1 MAVSEKCAAGRF
13 SKWLLCFFSAW
24 STTRLT
30 WADDKSVKKETKPV
44 FWTVVVLQVSLDFFV
59 CDFPKP
65 QKTHSGWLKYWMQAR
80 NSEFA
85 QHHRNSPSCSSFAKH
100 ASLDVHF
107 LFTAPG
113 FYVPSLGNSLGV
125 ICGGKTKAWPAADF
139 RELSGGRCSCK
150 TARPLLQL
158 AEEHEAKRSTFLTE
172 QPPKEEEEKHGMSE
186 SRLLFFFPLILKHVS
201 FSQQRPNVT
210 QISVN
215 AIMRSMKMNLCHNIS
230 LFDCYAFRE
239 WRGGFCL

>member
-1 MAVSEKCAAGRF
+1 MAVSEKRAAGRF

-24 STTRLT
+24 STTRLA
-30 WADDKSVKKETKPV
+30 WADDKSVKKGNKTSFLNCRSVTGE
-44 FWTVVVLQVSLDFFV
+44 LGFFV

-186 SRLLFFFPLILKHVS
+186 SRLLFS
-201 FSQQRPNVT
+201 
-210 QISVN
+210 
-215 AIMRSMKMNLCHNIS
+215 S
-230 LFDCYAFRE
+230 L
-239 WRGGFCL
+239 